1 LPLKNLVIM
10 GLGLLVGLAPFAV
23 VYAKDKDAGA
33 QTLDAGTFAVLR
45 NGRRIATEK
54 FSVQKNGN
62 GSSTISSQLQADAGA
77 ENGSQNSELKLST
90 GGDLVRYEWH
100 GSTPDKADVVVMPNE
115 QFLIERVTVSGMA
128 KPAEQPFLMPTSTMI
143 LDNNSFVQREV
154 LVWRYLASSCKQEGG
169 KMLCP
174 KEPAQ
179 FGVLVPQDRL
189 SMKVTLEPVGMEK
202 ISINGAERQLLRL
215 NLKDEGG
222 EWALWLDDQNMF
234 KLIRIVV
241 VGDNTEVIRD

>member
-1 LPLKNLVIM
+1 
-10 GLGLLVGLAPFAV
+10 
-23 VYAKDKDAGA
+23 
-33 QTLDAGTFAVLR
+33 
-45 NGRRIATEK
+45 
-54 FSVQKNGN
+54 
-62 GSSTISSQLQADAGA
+62 
-77 ENGSQNSELKLST
+77 
-90 GGDLVRYEWH
+90 
-100 GSTPDKADVVVMPNE
+100 
-115 QFLIERVTVSGMA
+115 
-128 KPAEQPFLMPTSTMI
+128 
-143 LDNNSFVQREV
+143 
-154 LVWRYLASSCKQEGG
+154 
-169 KMLCP
+169 MLCP